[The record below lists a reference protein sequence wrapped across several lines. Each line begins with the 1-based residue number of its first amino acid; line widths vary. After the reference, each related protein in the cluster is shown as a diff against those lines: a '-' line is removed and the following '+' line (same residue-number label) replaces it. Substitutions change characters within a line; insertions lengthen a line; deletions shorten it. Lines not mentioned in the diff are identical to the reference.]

1 LRDAA
6 GNAQQAQDMTRML
19 AAVAHDLRTPL
30 PRLRLRA
37 EFAPLTHAARMLA
50 DIEPMNAMIEQV
62 LGLAVVQGAV
72 RQHGGQLWLLH
83 RRSGGLI
90 GRMQLPVVTAT

>member
-1 LRDAA
+1 
-6 GNAQQAQDMTRML
+6 M
-19 AAVAHDLRTPL
+19 V
-30 PRLRLRA
+30 
-37 EFAPLTHAARMLA
+37 A
-50 DIEPMNAMIEQV
+50 DIEPLNAMIEQI
-62 LGLAVVQGAV
+62 GLAVVQGAV